1 MFITCKQT
9 SRISFHMM
17 AEVCNIMYNNCTFL
31 MHKNISEC
39 FEPGGGGN
47 VFPGVLQ
54 VKFPLFIP
62 ELRVVESVE
71 MAVSQP

>member
-17 AEVCNIMYNNCTFL
+17 AVKYNKYTL
-31 MHKNISEC
+31 LYIYYNISEC